1 MLGWVGSFGRAL
13 FRIWPPDEKGER
25 ILLVYLAGEA
35 QHMYHDD
42 SEDGVA
48 VLKAKAERLLSEF
61 ISSLGAVFPD
71 EPPKTGRT
79 ER

>member
-1 MLGWVGSFGRAL
+1 
-13 FRIWPPDEKGER
+13 
-25 ILLVYLAGEA
+25 
-35 QHMYHDD
+35 MYHDD